1 RVPVELMR
9 YLRWI
14 IWIFLFLFLFG
25 FALKNTDAVVV
36 RYFMGWEWRPPLS
49 LALFVFFAIGVV
61 LGLLPGTMALY
72 RQRREL
78 VELRRELRVSKAAF
92 RPQDAEAPQRPF
104 L

>member
-1 RVPVELMR
+1 MELMR

-14 IWIFLFLFLFG
+14 LWILVFVLLFG

-36 RYFMGWEWRPPLS
+36 RYFLGWEWRPPLS
-49 LALFVFFAIGVV
+49 LALFVFFAAGAV
-61 LGLLPGTMALY
+61 LGVLAGTVALY

-78 VELRRELRVSKAAF
+78 VELRREQRATQAASQT
-92 RPQDAEAPQRPF
+92 QDAQPERPF

>member
-1 RVPVELMR
+1 MR

-14 IWIFLFLFLFG
+14 LWILLFVLLFG

-36 RYFMGWEWRPPLS
+36 RYFLGWEWRPPLS
-49 LALFVFFAIGVV
+49 LALFVFFAAGVV
-61 LGLLPGTMALY
+61 LGVLAGTVALY

-78 VELRRELRVSKAAF
+78 VELRREQRARQAASQT
-92 RPQDAEAPQRPF
+92 RDAQPERPF

>member
-1 RVPVELMR
+1 MR

-14 IWIFLFLFLFG
+14 LWILLFVLLFG

-36 RYFMGWEWRPPLS
+36 RYFLGWEWRPPLS
-49 LALFVFFAIGVV
+49 LALFVFFAAGAV
-61 LGLLPGTMALY
+61 LGVLAGTVALY

-78 VELRRELRVSKAAF
+78 VELRRDTQPE
-92 RPQDAEAPQRPF
+92 RPF

>member
-1 RVPVELMR
+1 MR

-14 IWIFLFLFLFG
+14 LWILLFVLLFG

-36 RYFMGWEWRPPLS
+36 RYFLGWEWRPPLS
-49 LALFVFFAIGVV
+49 LALFVFFAAGAV
-61 LGLLPGTMALY
+61 LGVLAGTVALY

-78 VELRRELRVSKAAF
+78 IELRREQRARQAASQV
-92 RPQDAEAPQRPF
+92 RDTQPERPF

>member
-1 RVPVELMR
+1 MR

-14 IWIFLFLFLFG
+14 LWVLLFLLLFG

-36 RYFMGWEWRPPLS
+36 RYFLGWEWRPPLS
-49 LALFVFFAIGVV
+49 LALFVFFAAGAAFGVV
-61 LGLLPGTMALY
+61 AGTVALY

-78 VELRRELRVSKAAF
+78 VELRREQRVRQAASPT
-92 RPQDAEAPQRPF
+92 RDAQPERPF